1 MDILCSWGL
10 GVVGQKAWAMVEEAT
25 LEWKTKFGC
34 LNEKDYFYLPSEHH
48 IEEEEIS
55 QKRDQICPCIQRLES

>member
-1 MDILCSWGL
+1 
-10 GVVGQKAWAMVEEAT
+10 MVEEAT

-55 QKRDQICPCIQRLES
+55 QKRDQICQCIQRLES